1 VTCPRLRDLP
11 PPPPGKV
18 GWPWTEESSASLPLT
33 MADGR
38 PWPRIT
44 VVTPSFNQAAFVEA
58 TLRSVLLQGYPDL
71 EYLVLDGG
79 STDGSVEVVKKYEPW
94 LSYWF
99 SGPDGGQSAAINRGL
114 QLGTGRFATWINSDD
129 MLHRDAL
136 VTHAGRAGF
145 EPGVIYAGDCTR
157 IDGDDRVLG
166 IHRGRVHSLEDL
178 LRVRTVWRGRQQRGH
193 LVQPEVLF
201 PRQLSLDVGGLNPHN
216 HRTMDYE
223 LWGRLLL
230 AGARFEYTG
239 IPFGIFRIHEQ
250 QKTFDGWKQ
259 TQSLIAT
266 ATWLVGASP
275 DLSDRTRREILA
287 ELRAHE
293 RECWRTTGRLATLG
307 LPRGLVTRLR
317 QLRAK
322 LRGASRPVTQ
332 NA

>member
-1 VTCPRLRDLP
+1 VASPRLRDLP

-18 GWPWTEESSASLPLT
+18 GWPWTEESTASLPPA
-33 MADGR
+33 MPDGR

-44 VVTPSFNQAAFVEA
+44 VVTPSFNQAAYVEA
-58 TLRSVLLQGYPDL
+58 TLRSALLQGYPDL

-114 QLGTGRFATWINSDD
+114 RLGTGLFATWINSDD
-129 MLHRDAL
+129 MLCRDAL
-136 VTHAGRAGF
+136 VTHAAQIGF
-145 EPGVIYAGDCTR
+145 EPRVVYAGDCVR
-157 IDGDDRVLG
+157 IDGADRVLG
-166 IHRGRVHSLEDL
+166 THRGRVHSLEDL
-178 LRVRTVWRGRQQRGH
+178 LRVRTVWRGRQQHGH

-201 PRQLSLDVGGLNPHN
+201 PRQLSLDVGGLNPRN

-239 IPFGIFRIHEQ
+239 IPFGTFRIHEQ
-250 QKTFDGWKQ
+250 QKTFDGWRQ
-259 TQSLIAT
+259 SQSLIAT
-266 ATWLVGASP
+266 ATGLLGAATS
-275 DLSDRTRREILA
+275 LSDSTRREILD
-287 ELRAHE
+287 ELRLLE
-293 RECWRTTGRLATLG
+293 RECWRNTGRLATFG

-317 QLRAK
+317 RLRTT
-322 LRGASRPVTQ
+322 LRRGTRRVPQEA
-332 NA
+332 